1 MYVAGRRLRVG
12 VRDPVAGKYVA
23 RRRGGLACAGT
34 VAGGVRVGV
43 HGVPRRVALGV
54 DRACG
59 DGDVAT
65 DRMIAVRQEAPW
77 NSKGCA

>member
-43 HGVPRRVALGV
+43 HGVPRRAALGV
-54 DRACG
+54 DRACAG
-59 DGDVAT
+59 AEKGGGGGGGGGP
-65 DRMIAVRQEAPW
+65 APFFLKIW
-77 NSKGCA
+77 L